1 MAISPKGARKRASKK
16 SAAKAAV
23 KNENNTEAEVVEVAE
38 VEKKATKKST
48 AASIPV
54 PMFQAAPEAVAPKKV
69 KASPQNKAEVAEAPE
84 QSELEKVRALV
95 STSDK

>member
-23 KNENNTEAEVVEVAE
+23 KNENNTEAEVVELAE

-54 PMFQAAPEAVAPKKV
+54 PMFQAAPESVAPKKV
-69 KASPQNKAEVAEAPE
+69 KAKAEVAEP
-84 QSELEKVRALV
+84 V
-95 STSDK
+95 